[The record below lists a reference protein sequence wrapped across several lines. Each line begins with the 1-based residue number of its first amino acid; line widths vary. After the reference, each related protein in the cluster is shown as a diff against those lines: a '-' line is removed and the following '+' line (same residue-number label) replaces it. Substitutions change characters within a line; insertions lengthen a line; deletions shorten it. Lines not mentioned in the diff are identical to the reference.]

1 MPENSIGLVK
11 PSFKQKLGLAST
23 YSDYNLMDDRLE
35 ELFDDKLNLEERDMI
50 EFAEEMCMKYFFENN
65 LKC

>member
-11 PSFKQKLGLAST
+11 PSLKQKLGLAST
-23 YSDYNLMDDRLE
+23 YSDYNILDE
-35 ELFDDKLNLEERDMI
+35 YFDDKLNLEERDMI